1 MKWNGGS
8 LLFLATMIVALSA
21 TVSDAQGPVG
31 PPGPIAPSFG
41 FIAEYEQLRKLW
53 FFQMFP
59 AMQDLFWKLAF
70 LELVVSLVMWGTHS
84 YHVDTLSQQLFRKLL
99 FIFVGYTMLLNAD
112 VWMPTIINSFVAV
125 GKAITGIDLTPDF
138 VFFQG
143 AQLAA
148 TLLQRVGLLALFS
161 HPIGVAVALFA
172 ALLVVVSFG
181 FIAIELA
188 VTLVESYIV
197 MGAGAFLLAFL
208 PFRGT
213 SVISE
218 RYLSVVIAVGIKLFM
233 IYILVAAGTQLAP
246 GWGSFISSKADLT
259 YVDLFALGF
268 AAVLFLMLA
277 MRIPHLAASVTTGVS
292 SLGMGDV
299 LAASGTAIRAATII
313 GAGAAGAV
321 GGTSAVS
328 GAVSIGQ
335 ARAAAAGGGIRGAI
349 SGFAAGAGAL
359 SREALAAAV
368 PRLHQSST
376 RLQQQAKEARAQRN
390 IGPPENYIQ

>member
-1 MKWNGGS
+1 
-8 LLFLATMIVALSA
+8 
-21 TVSDAQGPVG
+21 
-31 PPGPIAPSFG
+31 
-41 FIAEYEQLRKLW
+41 
-53 FFQMFP
+53 
-59 AMQDLFWKLAF
+59 
-70 LELVVSLVMWGTHS
+70 
-84 YHVDTLSQQLFRKLL
+84 
-99 FIFVGYTMLLNAD
+99 
-112 VWMPTIINSFVAV
+112 
-125 GKAITGIDLTPDF
+125 
-138 VFFQG
+138 
-143 AQLAA
+143 
-148 TLLQRVGLLALFS
+148 
-161 HPIGVAVALFA
+161 
-172 ALLVVVSFG
+172 
-181 FIAIELA
+181 
-188 VTLVESYIV
+188 
-197 MGAGAFLLAFL
+197 
-208 PFRGT
+208 
-213 SVISE
+213 
-218 RYLSVVIAVGIKLFM
+218 M

>member
-31 PPGPIAPSFG
+31 PPGPIAPSLG

-181 FIAIELA
+181 
-188 VTLVESYIV
+188 
-197 MGAGAFLLAFL
+197 
-208 PFRGT
+208 
-213 SVISE
+213 
-218 RYLSVVIAVGIKLFM
+218 LSLIHI
-233 IYILVAAGTQLAP
+233 
-246 GWGSFISSKADLT
+246 
-259 YVDLFALGF
+259 
-268 AAVLFLMLA
+268 
-277 MRIPHLAASVTTGVS
+277 
-292 SLGMGDV
+292 
-299 LAASGTAIRAATII
+299 
-313 GAGAAGAV
+313 
-321 GGTSAVS
+321 
-328 GAVSIGQ
+328 
-335 ARAAAAGGGIRGAI
+335 
-349 SGFAAGAGAL
+349 
-359 SREALAAAV
+359 
-368 PRLHQSST
+368 
-376 RLQQQAKEARAQRN
+376 
-390 IGPPENYIQ
+390 